1 MHAEEI
7 TMFRAIIIWADALFV
22 GGDGDD
28 GVNYAYRLQERRL
41 LAKSMVSK
49 CINLSNIPPSQLL
62 GFVSECNL
70 VDEKEILD
78 AITSLAL
85 RVEIEGCPVSKLRGD
100 NRAAAASPK
109 AAHQPNAL
117 PLLNTTQSTEGISLL
132 DNDDLVLDGGVS
144 DFVDQGSLPPPP
156 PPPPLTSIPPTP
168 PQPKADTKKSK
179 KGGKIPKIPWMKMSI
194 GQRIGFYF
202 ADKMDTLCVQPHKE
216 GFEV

>member
-7 TMFRAIIIWADALFV
+7 TMFRAIIIWADALYV

-70 VDEKEILD
+70 VEEKEIMD

-85 RVEIEGCPVSKLRGD
+85 RVEIEGYPVSKLRGD
-100 NRAAAASPK
+100 SRTAAASDT
-109 AAHQPNAL
+109 L
-117 PLLNTTQSTEGISLL
+117 PLLNTTQDTEGISLL
-132 DNDDLVLDGGVS
+132 DSDDLMLEGGAS
-144 DFVDQGSLPPPP
+144 DFAYQGSLPPPP
-156 PPPPLTSIPPTP
+156 PPPPPPIASIPTPP
-168 PQPKADTKKSK
+168 PQPKADPKKNK
-179 KGGKIPKIPWMKMSI
+179 KGGKIGSKIPWMKMSI

-202 ADKMDTLCVQPHKE
+202 ADKVDTMCVQPHKE